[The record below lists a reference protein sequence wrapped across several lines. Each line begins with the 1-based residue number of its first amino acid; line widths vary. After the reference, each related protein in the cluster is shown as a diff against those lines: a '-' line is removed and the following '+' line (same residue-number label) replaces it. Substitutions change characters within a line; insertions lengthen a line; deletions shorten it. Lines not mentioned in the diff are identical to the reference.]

1 MIKIEKVEGVPMI
14 TEYSVTILLK
24 DIPHTEYFHDQ
35 QQVKNVL
42 DKLDKLGKKYI
53 LAATLHPVH

>member
-1 MIKIEKVEGVPMI
+1 MVKIEKVEGIPMI

-35 QQVKNVL
+35 QQVKKVL

-53 LAATLHPVH
+53 LSATLHPVH

>member
-24 DIPHTEYFHDQ
+24 DVPYTEYFHDQ

-53 LAATLHPVH
+53 LSAILYPVH

>member
-1 MIKIEKVEGVPMI
+1 MVKIEKIEGIPMI

-53 LAATLHPVH
+53 LSATLHPVH

>member
-1 MIKIEKVEGVPMI
+1 MVKIEKVEGIPMI

-53 LAATLHPVH
+53 LSATLHPVH

>member
-53 LAATLHPVH
+53 LSATLHPVH

>member
-1 MIKIEKVEGVPMI
+1 MVKIEKVEGVPMI

-42 DKLDKLGKKYI
+42 NKLDKLGKKYI
-53 LAATLHPVH
+53 LSATLHPVH

>member
-1 MIKIEKVEGVPMI
+1 MIKIEKVEGIPMI

-53 LAATLHPVH
+53 LSATLHPVH

>member
-1 MIKIEKVEGVPMI
+1 MVKIEKVEGVPMI

-53 LAATLHPVH
+53 LSATLHPVH

>member
-1 MIKIEKVEGVPMI
+1 MVKIEKVEGVPMI
-14 TEYSVTILLK
+14 TEYAVTILVK

-35 QQVKNVL
+35 QQVKNIL
-42 DKLDKLGKKYI
+42 DKLDKLNKKYI

>member
-1 MIKIEKVEGVPMI
+1 MVKIEKIEGVPMI

>member
-24 DIPHTEYFHDQ
+24 DVPHTEYFHDQ

-53 LAATLHPVH
+53 LSATLHPVH

>member
-1 MIKIEKVEGVPMI
+1 MVKIEKVEGVPMI
-14 TEYSVTILLK
+14 TEYSVTILVK
-24 DIPHTEYFHDQ
+24 DVPHTEYFHDQ

-53 LAATLHPVH
+53 LSATLQPVH

>member
-1 MIKIEKVEGVPMI
+1 MIRIEKVEGVPMI

-53 LAATLHPVH
+53 LSATLHPVH

>member
-1 MIKIEKVEGVPMI
+1 MVKIEKVEGAPMI

-42 DKLDKLGKKYI
+42 NKLDKLGKKYI
-53 LAATLHPVH
+53 LSATLHPVH

>member
-1 MIKIEKVEGVPMI
+1 MVKIEKVEGVPMI
-14 TEYSVTILLK
+14 TEYSVTILVK
-24 DIPHTEYFHDQ
+24 DVPHTEYFHDQ

-53 LAATLHPVH
+53 LSATLHPVH